1 MQSQAVV
8 DEGVPVT
15 WMRLDMNKEGYTDN
29 RRSPVIFYSD
39 PSMALISHADAI
51 TGEIMSGEKTRNAW
65 NRAGKEWDKFGSM
78 DLATTFGHTV
88 RLNSLAQVREEEK
101 RMREKLEELS
111 PGLREKIREER
122 KAALSPEERDVFDVQ
137 SQKKD
142 MQISEEQREA
152 FGRAY
157 EKLTVTDLD
166 VADAMPSDLRPKARY
181 YAMQSL
187 QANAISEHTSSYAT
201 IVNYEYWKTRCEVES
216 SKVTADARRYMMLGD
231 QAGEKGDP
239 EGAKQQ
245 YELAWDEWAKI
256 FEQYP
261 QLIEDDMAEDLKE
274 FIVRYKLVLD
284 QLDEEFPRDFKLQIL
299 MKPDESEAKPGEGPG
314 SPPGAAGTEDGQKQP
329 PNP

>member
-1 MQSQAVV
+1 
-8 DEGVPVT
+8 
-15 WMRLDMNKEGYTDN
+15 
-29 RRSPVIFYSD
+29 
-39 PSMALISHADAI
+39 
-51 TGEIMSGEKTRNAW
+51 
-65 NRAGKEWDKFGSM
+65 
-78 DLATTFGHTV
+78 
-88 RLNSLAQVREEEK
+88 
-101 RMREKLEELS
+101 
-111 PGLREKIREER
+111 
-122 KAALSPEERDVFDVQ
+122 
-137 SQKKD
+137 
-142 MQISEEQREA
+142 
-152 FGRAY
+152 
-157 EKLTVTDLD
+157 
-166 VADAMPSDLRPKARY
+166 
-181 YAMQSL
+181 
-187 QANAISEHTSSYAT
+187 
-201 IVNYEYWKTRCEVES
+201 
-216 SKVTADARRYMMLGD
+216 MMLGD